1 MMALDKVFFFFSSIG
16 NLIDFYEVNEWFE
29 LYRKRIIKQREK
41 KKYMYIRERKKKMNM
56 SSSWIHSW
64 NWKKEHR
71 ELQIQQPL
79 CPLRSIDRVPK
90 PECC

>member
-41 KKYMYIRERKKKMNM
+41 KSIYIRERKKKMNM
-56 SSSWIHSW
+56 SSSWIHFW
-64 NWKKEHR
+64 NWKKEHQ